1 MSASDLH
8 LLRNIV
14 SIVLQLI
21 HDDNYQCY
29 LKLIAHIHRWDRKS
43 IGVLFRV
50 THDFDG
56 MAFFTFISDFRRFSF
71 RFVSCWPF
79 FTAFCI
85 FIEVLKRTQNMQ
97 CDTIQAVDFN
107 ARHMQ
112 IRSEIDSF
120 IEQGERERVKE
131 AYQILWF
138 LYGLWLHHFYQ
149 STKSNALNK
158 IFGIF
163 NT

>member
-1 MSASDLH
+1 MLSETHCSYSSLGWKIDRGFIQSH
-8 LLRNIV
+8 TRF
-14 SIVLQLI
+14 
-21 HDDNYQCY
+21 
-29 LKLIAHIHRWDRKS
+29 RWHGIFYVYFWFS
-43 IGVLFRV
+43 TIFVLFCV
-50 THDFDG
+50 MLT
-56 MAFFTFISDFRRFSF
+56 
-71 RFVSCWPF
+71 F